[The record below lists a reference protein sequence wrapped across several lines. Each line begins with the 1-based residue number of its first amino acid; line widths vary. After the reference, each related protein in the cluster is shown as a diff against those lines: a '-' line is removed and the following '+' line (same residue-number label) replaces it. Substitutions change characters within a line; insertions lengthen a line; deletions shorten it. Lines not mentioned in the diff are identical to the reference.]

1 MGAENSFNYLFLKR
15 IGRLLRILLPFSR
28 LSLNIHNYNER
39 IYTHPLILVL
49 LILINEVGLQYVIY
63 VVGLL
68 SSVFLDELTK
78 PVDQRDFPAFRW
90 LVVRSFAL
98 VILNALLIAA
108 STFLSSILYVKWRMR
123 LVLHLHSFY
132 FAKRRYYHLL
142 NTTQQNTS
150 RSKDDNLST
159 YQNYNIQTMNIA
171 NNERELIQYT
181 PTNSS
186 RLSVSTHPSID
197 NPDNPDQRITQ
208 DADSL
213 CRSLSA
219 IISLIVISPFTIGY
233 YTYQTWK
240 VTGYYGPLGILIY
253 FIIWAGI
260 NKIFISSVSRTI
272 FKQNILE
279 GNFRFLH
286 TQIRTY
292 NESIAFY
299 NGGSFEHTHFDS
311 YLVKI
316 LSPILY
322 RRAIQQFFL
331 SFSTNSYDYIGSI
344 IKYLLMAL
352 AIFVF
357 HFYDNLT
364 ISELIQKISQSSFMI
379 GYLIYQFNKVNDL
392 TDQITLIAANT
403 HRVQEFL
410 EYMMKIDT
418 TWSEKQLSKNIE
430 QDEILIIKNLSYST
444 PNNNKHIV
452 IKNLNL
458 TLNKRQHL
466 LITGESGVGKTSL
479 FRVLYSIWPM
489 DISGSFSYKTAQAF
503 LLPQRPYFTNKS
515 LHDELSYPDVQTLST
530 LTSQIEIGQV
540 LTQWNLEHILDCVE
554 SSVFTCPKYAW
565 QDLLSPGELQRLS
578 FVRLVLRLSSN
589 QNNQASK
596 TNLVFLDEIT
606 SSLDIN
612 IEMKMYNYLLEQDL
626 TLVSIGHRE
635 TLRQYHHSELKLY
648 KNGKYVIEKL
658 QLSS

>member
-49 LILINEVGLQYVIY
+49 LILINEIGLQYVIY

-78 PVDQRDFPAFRW
+78 PVAQRDFPAFRW

-132 FAKRRYYHLL
+132 FAQRRYYHLL
-142 NTTQQNTS
+142 NTTQQNTT

-181 PTNSS
+181 PTDSS
-186 RLSVSTHPSID
+186 RLSVSTHPSI
-197 NPDNPDQRITQ
+197 DNPDQRITQ

-219 IISLIVISPFTIGY
+219 IVSLIVISPFTIGY
-233 YTYQTWK
+233 YTYHTWK

-403 HRVQEFL
+403 HRVQELL

-444 PNNNKHIV
+444 PNNNNHIV
-452 IKNLNL
+452 MKNLNL

-515 LHDELSYPDVQTLST
+515 LHDELSYPDVQILST
-530 LTSQIEIGQV
+530 LTSQIEIEQV

-554 SSVFTCPKYAW
+554 SSVFTCPQYTW

-596 TNLVFLDEIT
+596 VNLVFLDEIT

-626 TLVSIGHRE
+626 TLISIGHRE